1 MQDFDSSS
9 DEEDTDVTEEE
20 AVLPAR
26 QHTFHQEVQ
35 GFIWTGE
42 DINEKIM
49 WDGLANFWLQ
59 ANQSSTASSKQ
70 KAYANL

>member
-9 DEEDTDVTEEE
+9 DEEDS
-20 AVLPAR
+20 VLPAR

-35 GFIWTGE
+35 GFIYPGE
-42 DINEKIM
+42 DIDEKIM

-59 ANQSSTASSKQ
+59 ANQSATASSKQ
-70 KAYANL
+70 KAAANL